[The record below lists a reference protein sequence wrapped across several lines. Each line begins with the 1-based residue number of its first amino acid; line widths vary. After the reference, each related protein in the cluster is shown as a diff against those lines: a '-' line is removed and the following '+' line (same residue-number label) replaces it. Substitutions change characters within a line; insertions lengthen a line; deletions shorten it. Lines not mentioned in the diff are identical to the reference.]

1 MNSNRFIK
9 TYERMDGPLNNYTQ
23 IKEVKELPRLDYT
36 GEVYIHGSLTD
47 VTMASAGIT
56 ENPVDGN
63 TFVQAFLGEPNVYV
77 VIVKDY
83 NDLPEKGEDNA
94 YYVVVNEQKL
104 YSYDSS
110 DNKYTDDTEIIKQS
124 GMVYVGTDKSVIGTM
139 DITQD
144 DPKGTIGFYLIIQE
158 PEDVSTSTIY
168 KKEIINTT
176 EPVNEW
182 YIFGDKCQVITS
194 EYLESEEYSNIVQ
207 KHMEK
212 LPNLGFGW
220 LYLPFFVPTNM
231 INTSTN
237 VSEKI
242 LSNDSDYT
250 FYYKDSGTNH
260 HPDLAVEYNKTF
272 DNINELK
279 NWLLLDEEYKVWEE
293 TNDEPYDTTDS
304 INLMRE
310 YFKTSKEKDGI
321 DATPIY
327 TDKLDTSLDLTQI
340 PFYIVMAKGESK
352 DTGVY
357 QYYIYNGKEYIEL
370 GGEDS
375 YIILNVDSVEN
386 FSGELTDKELKIIKK
401 ENTNIIVTDG
411 SIIAQCVKQLS
422 MGNNIF
428 FQAFDGT
435 STLVV
440 TIDTTTKKY
449 TGKMEF
455 PLSSILLNGKEVEQ
469 FNGQAEINI
478 SNAEIIER
486 TMITWGK
493 LDNAL
498 TINEFNKLK
507 NTKAILKITYNAIG
521 CDFYLE
527 NPTVYTTNT
536 SSSSLTQLIY
546 NVSLPTS
553 LSQFS
558 NTPEMLFIFKEN
570 TLNSFSYKHLNEY
583 VPQVLGYLSN
593 IYNEI
598 DIYPL
603 LGFVTSSEYPKLH
616 LPKSICLG
624 KFVYN
629 SDVYSFTPSS
639 NPIIPFITTLS
650 KVSTNHYGTFEAVLE
665 TTDNNRYSCILHITK
680 ESSGSD
686 NTPTNSEGTFIIYD
700 TTTNKVTYVLLKLK
714 YNNESFAVD
723 YLKAY
728 QDGAEVTSTFVTKI
742 SSIYLN
748 LL

>member
-23 IKEVKELPRLDYT
+23 IKEVKELPSLEYT

-47 VTMASAGIT
+47 IMMSALSIT

-110 DNKYTDDTEIIKQS
+110 DNTYTDYTEIIKPS
-124 GMVYVGTDKSVIGTM
+124 GIVYIGTDKSVIGTM

-144 DPKGTIGFYLIIQE
+144 DDPKGTMGFYLIIQE

-242 LSNDSDYT
+242 LSNDSNYT
-250 FYYKDSGTNH
+250 FYYKDSGPTH

-293 TNDEPYDTTDS
+293 ADAEPYDATNS

-340 PFYIVMAKGESK
+340 PFYIVMAKRESK
-352 DTGVY
+352 GTGVY

-370 GGEDS
+370 GGKGSATENIVKEINLTTFEIADAIQQMRTITFTKEEAIKLS
-375 YIILNVDSVEN
+375 TTSNLIILANLN
-386 FSGELTDKELKIIKK
+386 Y
-401 ENTNIIVTDG
+401 DG
-411 SIIAQCVKQLS
+411 GKAQVVNYFY
-422 MGNNIF
+422 NN
-428 FQAFDGT
+428 
-435 STLVV
+435 
-440 TIDTTTKKY
+440 
-449 TGKMEF
+449 
-455 PLSSILLNGKEVEQ
+455 
-469 FNGQAEINI
+469 
-478 SNAEIIER
+478 
-486 TMITWGK
+486 
-493 LDNAL
+493 
-498 TINEFNKLK
+498 
-507 NTKAILKITYNAIG
+507 
-521 CDFYLE
+521 
-527 NPTVYTTNT
+527 
-536 SSSSLTQLIY
+536 SSSSTQHWGRR
-546 NVSLPTS
+546 
-553 LSQFS
+553 
-558 NTPEMLFIFKEN
+558 
-570 TLNSFSYKHLNEY
+570 HL
-583 VPQVLGYLSN
+583 G
-593 IYNEI
+593 
-598 DIYPL
+598 
-603 LGFVTSSEYPKLH
+603 
-616 LPKSICLG
+616 
-624 KFVYN
+624 
-629 SDVYSFTPSS
+629 
-639 NPIIPFITTLS
+639 
-650 KVSTNHYGTFEAVLE
+650 
-665 TTDNNRYSCILHITK
+665 
-680 ESSGSD
+680 
-686 NTPTNSEGTFIIYD
+686 
-700 TTTNKVTYVLLKLK
+700 
-714 YNNESFAVD
+714 
-723 YLKAY
+723 
-728 QDGAEVTSTFVTKI
+728 
-742 SSIYLN
+742 
-748 LL
+748 

>member
-23 IKEVKELPRLDYT
+23 IKEVKELPRLEYT
-36 GEVYIHGSLTD
+36 GEVYISGSLAD
-47 VTMASAGIT
+47 FAMSFLEIT
-56 ENPVDGN
+56 ENPIDGN
-63 TFVQAFLGEPNVYV
+63 TFVQAVVGEPNVYV

-83 NDLPEKGEDNA
+83 NDLPEKGEDYA
-94 YYVVVNEQKL
+94 YYVVVNEQKI

-144 DPKGTIGFYLIIQE
+144 EPKGTIGFYLIIQE

-242 LSNDSDYT
+242 LSNDSNYT
-250 FYYKDSGTNH
+250 FYYKDSGPNH

-304 INLMRE
+304 INLIRE

-340 PFYIVMAKGESK
+340 PFYIVMAKRESK
-352 DTGVY
+352 GTGVY

-370 GGEDS
+370 GGKGGATENIVKEINLTRLSINDAIQAMKNITFTKEEAIKLSTTSNLVILTNIDDGDS
-375 YIILNVDSVEN
+375 IKAQVVNYFYNKEVMIGSDSV
-386 FSGELTDKELKIIKK
+386 
-401 ENTNIIVTDG
+401 
-411 SIIAQCVKQLS
+411 SIIFKDLYWLVFEEATLS
-422 MGNNIF
+422 LSIL
-428 FQAFDGT
+428 QDT
-435 STLVV
+435 SNTD
-440 TIDTTTKKY
+440 TYKFNAGIITSINIDTTSIQVSDWVEDTTYSAYGYNYKATVHSDGPLY
-449 TGKMEF
+449 LNEGQVNVIFGMEEAVSGNF
-455 PLSSILLNGKEVEQ
+455 APYVKVEQ
-469 FNGQAEINI
+469 TQF
-478 SNAEIIER
+478 
-486 TMITWGK
+486 
-493 LDNAL
+493 
-498 TINEFNKLK
+498 TIY
-507 NTKAILKITYNAIG
+507 A
-521 CDFYLE
+521 
-527 NPTVYTTNT
+527 
-536 SSSSLTQLIY
+536 
-546 NVSLPTS
+546 
-553 LSQFS
+553 
-558 NTPEMLFIFKEN
+558 KE
-570 TLNSFSYKHLNEY
+570 K
-583 VPQVLGYLSN
+583 P
-593 IYNEI
+593 
-598 DIYPL
+598 
-603 LGFVTSSEYPKLH
+603 
-616 LPKSICLG
+616 
-624 KFVYN
+624 
-629 SDVYSFTPSS
+629 
-639 NPIIPFITTLS
+639 
-650 KVSTNHYGTFEAVLE
+650 
-665 TTDNNRYSCILHITK
+665 TK
-680 ESSGSD
+680 EI
-686 NTPTNSEGTFIIYD
+686 TF
-700 TTTNKVTYVLLKLK
+700 
-714 YNNESFAVD
+714 D
-723 YLKAY
+723 Y
-728 QDGAEVTSTFVTKI
+728 EVI
-742 SSIYLN
+742 SR
-748 LL
+748 

>member
-1 MNSNRFIK
+1 MGQSTNRFIK

-23 IKEVKELPRLDYT
+23 IKEVKELPSLEYT
-36 GEVYIHGSLTD
+36 GEVYFSGSLAD
-47 VTMASAGIT
+47 FAMSFLEIT
-56 ENPVDGN
+56 ENPIDAQKFGK
-63 TFVQAFLGEPNVYV
+63 AFLNAPQIFFVPTLNELPAEGIDGCGYVIIDEKLLYVYS
-77 VIVKDY
+77 
-83 NDLPEKGEDNA
+83 A
-94 YYVVVNEQKL
+94 EQKQYENVGEEL
-104 YSYDSS
+104 STQYGFV
-110 DNKYTDDTEIIKQS
+110 I
-124 GMVYVGTDKSVIGTM
+124 GTDKSIVGTM
-139 DITQD
+139 DIETSLGWD
-144 DPKGTIGFYLIIQE
+144 DGTIGVYLIVSE

-168 KKEIINTT
+168 KKEIMTEAGVVNTNYVFGEKIDMITVENQEAFQTKFTEILKSKGFNDELITNLLILSTGFTLASANLDFTDDSNSRVLSINMYDSGKYIYKNNQIIKSLGQT
-176 EPVNEW
+176 EPIEKEFNTIDELYNFINNLLIEVSNKNEELKQT
-182 YIFGDKCQVITS
+182 IDS
-194 EYLESEEYSNIVQ
+194 MAANNLEYKY
-207 KHMEK
+207 
-212 LPNLGFGW
+212 
-220 LYLPFFVPTNM
+220 TN
-231 INTSTN
+231 
-237 VSEKI
+237 EP
-242 LSNDSDYT
+242 LNDSNL
-250 FYYKDSGTNH
+250 FLNV
-260 HPDLAVEYNKTF
+260 VE
-272 DNINELK
+272 
-279 NWLLLDEEYKVWEE
+279 
-293 TNDEPYDTTDS
+293 EP
-304 INLMRE
+304 I
-310 YFKTSKEKDGI
+310 
-321 DATPIY
+321 
-327 TDKLDTSLDLTQI
+327 
-340 PFYIVMAKGESK
+340 ESK
-352 DTGVY
+352 GTGVY

-386 FSGELTDKELKIIKK
+386 FSGELTDKEIKIIKK

-411 SIIAQCVKQLS
+411 SIIVQCIKQLS

-435 STLVV
+435 GTLVV

-449 TGKMEF
+449 TGEMQF

-546 NVSLPTS
+546 NVSFPTS

-558 NTPEMLFIFKEN
+558 NTPEALFIFKEN
-570 TLNSFSYKHLNEY
+570 TLNSFSYKYLNEY
-583 VPQVLGYLSN
+583 VPQVLGYISN

-603 LGFVTSSEYPKLH
+603 LGFVTNSEYPKLH

-680 ESSGSD
+680 ESSGSN

-728 QDGAEVTSTFVTKI
+728 QDGTEVTSTFVTKI